1 MWRIRMADSDLIT
14 ALYESMGEQCV
25 TADDVAHVEVHGN
38 EVLAKHLVE
47 GLRVEAEKKDGALNV
62 YVNVGSGV
70 HIENPVRFCFGMIP
84 KTGRQRIVM
93 RVVIEKNASLAALS
107 SCTFPNA
114 VDVLHSMDAE
124 IDIAEGAEYIYLER
138 HVHGP
143 EGGVTV
149 LPKAKVRLRKNAKFR
164 SDFELIRGMVG
175 EINIQ
180 YDAVCE
186 AGSVLE
192 MSARVSGG
200 GRDRIF
206 INEKAHL
213 AGEESRG
220 VLMTK
225 IAVRDQATAEI
236 RNTLVASAAG
246 ARGHVDCKEIV
257 QGGAVAEAVPV
268 VKVEHPKAHVT
279 HEAAIGSVDSK
290 QLETIMSRGLD
301 ENAASQLIIDGL
313 LAPQYGKGE

>member
-1 MWRIRMADSDLIT
+1 MAESDLIR

-25 TADDVAHVEVHGN
+25 TAEDVAHVEVHGN
-38 EVLAKHLVE
+38 EVLGNHLVE
-47 GLRVEAEKKDGALNV
+47 GLKVEAEKKDRALQV
-62 YVNVGSGV
+62 YVNVKRGTR
-70 HIENPVRFCFGMIP
+70 IRNPVRFCFGLVP
-84 KTGRQRIVM
+84 ETGEQRIVM
-93 RVVIEKNASLAALS
+93 KADIEKDASLAALS

-124 IDIAEGAEYIYLER
+124 IEIAAGAEYVYLER

-143 EGGVTV
+143 EGGVVVVPRARVT
-149 LPKAKVRLRKNAKFR
+149 LRENARFR
-164 SDFELIRGMVG
+164 SDFELIKGMVG
-175 EINIQ
+175 EIDIQ

-192 MSARVSGG
+192 MSARVSGR
-200 GRDRIF
+200 GRDRIL

-213 AGEESRG
+213 VGKEARG

-225 IAVRDQATAEI
+225 IAVRDEATAEI
-236 RNTLVASAAG
+236 ENTLLASAAG
-246 ARGHVDCKEIV
+246 ARGHLDCKEIV
-257 QGGAVAEAVPV
+257 QDGAVAKAIPV

-301 ENAASQLIIDGL
+301 EDAAAELIIDGL
-313 LAPQYGKGE
+313 LAPQYGRAD